1 MHLVCSNVQGPCDK
15 VPLPK
20 PLLLAVLVAVCIGN
34 ASLARGF
41 LFQPSHRGSGRH
53 ALHVIMTCCR
63 ELKPHRLVEATAYK
77 NRVFLLA
84 LTANGRQWRKSE
96 EKLKTIQ
103 QSFDIM
109 A

>member
-1 MHLVCSNVQGPCDK
+1 MDIRRQATKLLDGP
-15 VPLPK
+15 
-20 PLLLAVLVAVCIGN
+20 
-34 ASLARGF
+34 
-41 LFQPSHRGSGRH
+41 
-53 ALHVIMTCCR
+53 CR
-63 ELKPHRLVEATAYK
+63 ELRPHRLVEATAYK

>member
-1 MHLVCSNVQGPCDK
+1 MLTLSLDLVDR
-15 VPLPK
+15 
-20 PLLLAVLVAVCIGN
+20 
-34 ASLARGF
+34 SLAE
-41 LFQPSHRGSGRH
+41 LLSGY
-53 ALHVIMTCCR
+53 R

-96 EKLKTIQ
+96 DKLKTIQ
-103 QSFDIM
+103 QSFDIL

>member
-1 MHLVCSNVQGPCDK
+1 MPY
-15 VPLPK
+15 
-20 PLLLAVLVAVCIGN
+20 
-34 ASLARGF
+34 
-41 LFQPSHRGSGRH
+41 
-53 ALHVIMTCCR
+53 R

-96 EKLKTIQ
+96 DKLKTIQ
-103 QSFDIM
+103 QSFNVLT

>member
-1 MHLVCSNVQGPCDK
+1 MCSDADSAT
-15 VPLPK
+15 LR
-20 PLLLAVLVAVCIGN
+20 CIH
-34 ASLARGF
+34 ASDIRCPVNGIAWW
-41 LFQPSHRGSGRH
+41 P
-53 ALHVIMTCCR
+53 CR
-63 ELKPHRLVEATAYK
+63 ELRPHRLVEATAYK

-96 EKLKTIQ
+96 DKLKTIQ